1 MNPRI
6 IDWTAGKP
14 HVSEDDS
21 FPKLDEM
28 LERKEKP
35 LPKKLWIHPLPW
47 PDPPQI
53 VFVVIVGVIGA
64 SLFVAGVA
72 YKIYLLFF
80 A

>member
-1 MNPRI
+1 MEPRI

-14 HVSEDDS
+14 HVSEDNS

-28 LERKEKP
+28 LKRKEKQ
-35 LPKKLWIHPLPW
+35 LPKKLWIHPFPW
-47 PDPPQI
+47 PDPTHI
-53 VFVVIVGVIGA
+53 VFAVGVGIVGA

-72 YKIYLLFF
+72 YKIYLVFF